1 MQNLAHIE
9 FAAFYRSNLRHSLS
23 FDWVTR
29 EIIEILAIHIQFN
42 QRYLLTLEFDWNYVP
57 EKKIIK
63 WVLVAKD
70 NCLKKRRQIN
80 MGWDYGKAQLGTTL
94 PVAVP
99 LS

>member
-1 MQNLAHIE
+1 MHI
-9 FAAFYRSNLRHSLS
+9 H
-23 FDWVTR
+23 
-29 EIIEILAIHIQFN
+29 FN
-42 QRYLLTLEFDWNYVP
+42 QSYPLNLGYDWNYAP

-70 NCLKKRRQIN
+70 NCLKKRRQN
-80 MGWDYGKAQLGTTL
+80 NVGWDFGKAKSGTTL